1 MPITAQNYK
10 LNTLF

>member
-10 LNTLF
+10 LNTSF